1 MLTLSDMKK
10 NLAAKMHA
18 VNEEATVAQYV
29 EGKKAEKGAAKINKL
44 EAKAKRTA
52 EEDKALR
59 ELKKENERIHENQ
72 RAAAE
77 IMRKSGLA
85 EKILKCYFAYKMTKL
100 LLTPFLTPNVY
111 GYGPT
116 SYQTGHAIDE
126 GISRAAEHEAEA
138 VIEGKQPTD
147 EERAQQIED
156 VKQAFQDISDEAM
169 KQGLTDEP
177 VFSDEDHAKLD
188 DLATIT
194 RDGQNPEQAEQYAA
208 KCQELGLDYDK
219 ALEAFQSNETI
230 SDVQNDIAIDRD
242 AAEREASTSYEMEV

>member
-1 MLTLSDMKK
+1 MLHFNPK
-10 NLAAKMHA
+10 A
-18 VNEEATVAQYV
+18 VCLEKFKALNEEATVTQYV
-29 EGKKAEKGAAKINKL
+29 EGKKAENGAAKINKL

-59 ELKKENERIHENQ
+59 ELKKENERIRENQ

-126 GISRAAEHEAEA
+126 GISRAAEREAEA
-138 VIEGKQPTD
+138 AMEGKQPTD
-147 EERAQQIED
+147 EERAQVIEE
-156 VKQAFQDISDEAM
+156 VQKSFQDISDEAQR
-169 KQGLTDEP
+169 QGLTETP
-177 VFSDEDHAKLD
+177 VFTDEDKAKLD
-188 DLATIT
+188 DLAAIS
-194 RDGQNPEQAEQYAA
+194 RDTDNPQQIEQYAA

-219 ALEAFQSNETI
+219 ALEAFAQDKTFD
-230 SDVQNDIAIDRD
+230 DVSRD
-242 AAEREASTSYEMEV
+242 VAADEKAKAQEAGYEIEM